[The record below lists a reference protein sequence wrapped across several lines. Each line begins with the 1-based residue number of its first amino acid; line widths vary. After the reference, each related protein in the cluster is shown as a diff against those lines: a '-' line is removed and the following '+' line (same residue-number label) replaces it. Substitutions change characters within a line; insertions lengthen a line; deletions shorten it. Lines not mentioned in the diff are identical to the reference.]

1 MNARSE
7 WDATCHCH
15 CAEPHVATCLSRFPN
30 VVRVLCILPLFTPA
44 SLVAGGPKY
53 VAGVSYFNP
62 AVAGQ
67 PVHWAAG
74 R

>member
-1 MNARSE
+1 M
-7 WDATCHCH
+7 
-15 CAEPHVATCLSRFPN
+15 ATCLSRFPN